1 MINSSV
7 LRNIF
12 FIVILHLCGKAFC
25 QDTIGELSKTA
36 MITGK
41 KIHWENIDKGESSP
55 DTLIL
60 IDRKAK
66 SIIFVGIKKDS
77 VDGNFLYYRK
87 PGRTKVKSMELEKI
101 YSVNY
106 STKRPPLILYVQDT
120 LEGNWYTAEQM
131 ADYMRGQNDAYRNY
145 KKKARLSALNGF
157 LVGIASPAIDDR
169 FGPFI
174 IVGYTGLVGFSK
186 PKLKTRYGFDANYKD
201 NPYYEEGFGTMAKR
215 LTLWHA
221 ATATVSGYV
230 LGSIGLLFLVN

>member
-36 MITGK
+36 MITEK

-66 SIIFVGIKKDS
+66 SIIFIGIKKDS

-87 PGRTKVKSMELEKI
+87 PGRTKVKSMEL
-101 YSVNY
+101 
-106 STKRPPLILYVQDT
+106 
-120 LEGNWYTAEQM
+120 
-131 ADYMRGQNDAYRNY
+131 
-145 KKKARLSALNGF
+145 
-157 LVGIASPAIDDR
+157 
-169 FGPFI
+169 
-174 IVGYTGLVGFSK
+174 
-186 PKLKTRYGFDANYKD
+186 
-201 NPYYEEGFGTMAKR
+201 
-215 LTLWHA
+215 
-221 ATATVSGYV
+221 
-230 LGSIGLLFLVN
+230 